1 MQEPGTKLG
10 TYEGFF
16 STLLTTAASMW
27 ATAATGVVL
36 GTGHYLLGVL
46 LAVIVVVVLEMEQ
59 IPGLRRISVRDGSLL
74 RDQQR
79 TEDATPQS

>member
-1 MQEPGTKLG
+1 
-10 TYEGFF
+10 
-16 STLLTTAASMW
+16 MW